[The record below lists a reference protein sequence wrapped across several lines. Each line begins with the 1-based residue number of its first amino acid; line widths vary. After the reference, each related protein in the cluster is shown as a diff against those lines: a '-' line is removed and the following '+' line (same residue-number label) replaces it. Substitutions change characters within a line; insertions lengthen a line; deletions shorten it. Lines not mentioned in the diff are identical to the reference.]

1 MTEQSLRDK
10 LSKVMA
16 GRSAHAEAPPEQL
29 PETELPQSRQD
40 EANAEWKA
48 FYAAVRAQ
56 MLKMRE

>member
-1 MTEQSLRDK
+1 MTEPSLRDK

-16 GRSAHAEAPPEQL
+16 ERSANAEPLPEPL
-29 PETELPQSRQD
+29 PETELPLSRQD